1 MIRLSATSRARLR
14 RHSGHSAL
22 ALASAFCF
30 VHAPASAQAAPPA
43 TPQTPIEQSPTEP
56 PIAAASPTQGAGA
69 GAEAAA
75 PDTAGP
81 DIVVTGSILRTTD
94 RASPSPVTTVSAEAL
109 DQRGVSTVQEGI
121 QQLTSNNGP
130 ALTNSFTANG
140 AFAGGAS
147 AVSLRGL
154 STNSTLV
161 LFDGLRAAYY
171 PLSDDGTRNFV
182 DLNTIPDEIVDRIEV
197 LRDGASSSYGA
208 DAIAGVVNIITKRQ
222 YKGIGGRVEAGI
234 SERGDAANQRLS
246 LIAGTGD
253 LDENGYNA
261 YISGFYV
268 HSDALFNRDRPYPY
282 NSADKRNICFEG
294 SCGPNDVVNGL
305 DGAGGYTFSEVQA
318 NTGSTFYVRPFDPT
332 NTSAAGRYQQLNPAL
347 GCAGGSGYAL
357 NGADIGRTND
367 EGTLVN
373 AAAPL
378 NVCQQDLVNNF
389 GVIAPKIERFGGSAR
404 FTAKVGDSAEAYA
417 QVNFQQSTVSYTGGN
432 AVIRAN
438 ANAGIVNPRFSTQAG
453 GGAFADGSFALTL
466 PVYVCANG
474 VGAANGIDT
483 GCTAANGTLNPN
495 NPFAGQNQVA
505 RIIGR
510 LPSIQT
516 FNQTRSRV
524 YRAAAGIKGQVADS
538 WDYAFDATAMHTDL
552 RQLQQGYVRIDNLLT
567 AIAQGTYDFRNP
579 DANTAEQN
587 AFLSPD
593 NVNNATSDLAQA
605 QLTVGRSLV
614 ELPGGPLQLGLG
626 IAYRYEAVDAPSGN
640 PDYNGPTDRY
650 FVLNAFG
657 STGSRS
663 VYSAFGEL
671 NAPIF
676 DQLVLNASGR
686 YDRYSSGQDAF
697 SPKIGAKF
705 TPIKQFAIRGTYS
718 RGFRIPSFGEANALP
733 TSGFVTTQATT
744 YSNEFL
750 AQYSCN
756 QDNFATA
763 CPQYIRNAS
772 YGQTTLASP
781 ELRPE
786 KSRSFTLGAIF
797 EPIPQFTFTVDY
809 FNIKKTDAIA
819 SAQNS
824 IAIAA
829 YNAGQPIPEG
839 FNVIPDATDPSFPN
853 ARPRIAFVESGFI
866 NANTIKSEGI
876 DFSAT
881 ANFDLA
887 EGVSFTS
894 AAQASLILELS
905 TSFPDGTKEEY
916 QGTIGNYNLTA
927 GSGTPRWRGSWQNT
941 LNVDDFSLTATAQ
954 YFDGYNLSA
963 EDQGNERGDCGLSPG
978 YVPCDV
984 SNYITVDLTGSV
996 KVTDRAT
1003 FYVNVLNLLDE
1014 LPPIDPVT
1022 YGANLYNPVQGG
1034 VGIYGR
1040 MFRAG
1045 FKIGL

>member
-1 MIRLSATSRARLR
+1 MLTHPSTAWR
-14 RHSGHSAL
+14 RDAAVTAL
-22 ALASAFCF
+22 AVALAATA
-30 VHAPASAQAAPPA
+30 APAGAQVAAPAPQQPA
-43 TPQTPIEQSPTEP
+43 TPVEQSPVEP
-56 PIAAASPTQGAGA
+56 VPAPADAPAADA
-69 GAEAAA
+69 
-75 PDTAGP
+75 AGP

-94 RASPSPVTTVSAEAL
+94 RATPSPVTTVSAEAL

-222 YKGIGGRVEAGI
+222 YTGIGGRAEAGI
-234 SERGDAANQRLS
+234 SDRGDASNYRLS

-261 YISGFYV
+261 YVSGFYIR
-268 HSDALFNRDRPYPY
+268 SEALRNRDRPYPY
-282 NSADKRNICFEG
+282 SSSDQRGICFEG
-294 SCGPNDVVNGL
+294 NCGPNNVVNGL
-305 DGAGGYTFSEVQA
+305 DGDGGYTFSEVIA
-318 NTGSTFYVRPFDPT
+318 NTGGTLYVRPYDAA
-332 NTSAAGRYQQLNPAL
+332 NTTALDRYRQLNPSL
-347 GCAGGSGYAL
+347 GCTRGAGYNL
-357 NGADIGRTND
+357 NPADIGRTD
-367 EGTLVN
+367 EDGNLVN

-378 NVCQQDLVNNF
+378 SVCQDDLVYND
-389 GVIAPKIERFGGSAR
+389 GIIAPQIERFGGSAR
-404 FTAKVGDSAEAYA
+404 FTATVGENAEAYA
-417 QVNFQQSTVSYTGGN
+417 LVNFQQSSVSYSGGLGI
-432 AVIRAN
+432 IRAS
-438 ANAGIVNPRFSTQAG
+438 ANAGIDFPRFSTGAT
-453 GGAFADGSFALTL
+453 GGAFAPGSFQLTL
-466 PVYVCANG
+466 PVYVCATG

-483 GCTAANGTLNPN
+483 GCNAANGTLNPN
-495 NPFAGQNQVA
+495 NPFAGDNQVA

-510 LPSIQT
+510 LPNLQQ
-516 FNQTRSRV
+516 FNATRSRV
-524 YRAAAGIKGQVADS
+524 YRAAIGIKGNVADT

-552 RQLQQGYVRIDNLLT
+552 QRTTRGYVRIDNLLT
-567 AIAQGTYDFRNP
+567 AIARGTYNFLDPF
-579 DANTAEQN
+579 ANTADQN
-587 AFLSPD
+587 AFIAPD
-593 NVNNATSDLAQA
+593 NRTNAESDLAQA
-605 QLTVGRSLV
+605 QLTVGRSLAD
-614 ELPGGPLQLGLG
+614 LPGGPLQLGLG
-626 IAYRYEAVDAPSGN
+626 LAYRYEAINAPSGN
-640 PDYNGPTDRY
+640 PDTNGPTDRY

-657 STGSRS
+657 VEGSRS

-671 NAPIF
+671 NAPIV
-676 DQLVLNASGR
+676 DQFTLNASAR
-686 YDRYSSGQDAF
+686 YDKYSSGQDAF
-697 SPKIGAKF
+697 SPKVGAKF
-705 TPIKQFAIRGTYS
+705 TPIRQLAIRGTYS

-733 TSGFVTTQATT
+733 TTGFVAASPTT
-744 YSNEFL
+744 YTNEFL
-750 AQYSCN
+750 AQYGCN
-756 QDNFATA
+756 QDNFSTA
-763 CPQYIRNAS
+763 CPSYIRQS
-772 YGQTTLASP
+772 SVGLTTLASP
-781 ELRPE
+781 DLEPE
-786 KSRSFTLGAIF
+786 KSRSFTAGIIL
-797 EPIPQFTFTVDY
+797 EPIPQLTFTADY
-809 FNIKKTDAIA
+809 FNIKKTNAIA
-819 SAQNS
+819 SAQSS

-829 YNAGQPIPEG
+829 YNAGQAIPDG
-839 FNVIPDATDPSFPN
+839 FNVIVDAPDPAFPT

-866 NANTIKSEGI
+866 NANTIKSEGL

-881 ANFDLA
+881 GNFDLG
-887 EGVSFTS
+887 EGIRFTS

-905 TSFPDGTKEEY
+905 TTFPDGTKEEY

-941 LNVDDFSLTATAQ
+941 LEVDAFTLSATAQ

-963 EDQGNERGDCGLSPG
+963 EDQGGQRGDCGLNPG

-984 SNYITVDLTGSV
+984 DSYITLDLTGSV
-996 KVTDRAT
+996 KINDRAT
-1003 FYVNVLNLLDE
+1003 FYVNVLNVLDD

-1040 MFRAG
+1040 MVRAG
-1045 FKIGL
+1045 FKVGL

>member
-1 MIRLSATSRARLR
+1 MISNSIVFRASW
-14 RHSGHSAL
+14 RHDAGLAAL
-22 ALASAFCF
+22 AAALAAS
-30 VHAPASAQAAPPA
+30 VVAPAAAQTAAPAPQLPP
-43 TPQTPIEQSPTEP
+43 TPVEQSPVET
-56 PIAAASPTQGAGA
+56 
-69 GAEAAA
+69 A
-75 PDTAGP
+75 PAPEGQPADTGP

-94 RASPSPVTTVSAEAL
+94 RATPSPVTTVSAEAL

-222 YKGIGGRVEAGI
+222 YKGIGGRAEAGI

-246 LIAGTGD
+246 LIAGVGD

-261 YISGFYV
+261 YISGFYI
-268 HSDALFNRDRPYPY
+268 HSDALYNRDRPYPY
-282 NSADKRNICFEG
+282 NSADQRNICYQG
-294 SCGPNDVVNGL
+294 QCGPNNVVNGL
-305 DGAGGYTFSEVQA
+305 DNDGGFTFSEVTA
-318 NTGSTFYVRPFDPT
+318 NTGGTLYVRPYDAT
-332 NTSAAGRYQQLNPAL
+332 NTTALGRYQQLNPSL
-347 GCAGGSGYAL
+347 GCTRGPSYAL
-357 NGADIGRTND
+357 TAADLARTDADGNPLND
-367 EGTLVN
+367 
-373 AAAPL
+373 AAPL
-378 NVCQQDLVNNF
+378 NVCQDDLIANN
-389 GVIAPKIERFGGSAR
+389 GVIAPQIERFGGSAR
-404 FTAKVGDSAEAYA
+404 FTANVGDAGEAYA
-417 QVNFQQSTVSYTGGN
+417 LVNFQQSTVSYSGALGI
-432 AVIRAN
+432 IRAS
-438 ANAGIVNPRFSTQAG
+438 ANAGIDFPRFSTGAT
-453 GGAFADGSFALTL
+453 GGAFAPGSFQLTL

-483 GCTAANGTLNPN
+483 GCNAANGTLNPN
-495 NPFAGQNQVA
+495 NPFAAQGQVA

-510 LPSIQT
+510 LPNIQQ
-516 FNQTRSRV
+516 FDQTRSRV
-524 YRAAAGIKGQVADS
+524 YRVAAGIKGSVADT
-538 WDYAFDATAMHTDL
+538 WDYSFDATAMHTDL
-552 RQLQQGYVRIDNLLT
+552 RRTTRGYVQIGNLLT
-567 AIAQGTYDFRNP
+567 AIARGTYNFLDPF
-579 DANTAEQN
+579 ANTADQN

-593 NVNNATSDLAQA
+593 NNVNAESDLAQA
-605 QLTVGRSLV
+605 QLTVGRKLFD
-614 ELPGGPLQLGLG
+614 LPGGPLQLGLG
-626 IAYRYEAVDAPSGN
+626 LAYRYEAINAPSGN

-657 STGSRS
+657 VEGSRS

-671 NAPIF
+671 NAPVF
-676 DQLVLNASGR
+676 DQLTLNASAR
-686 YDRYSSGQDAF
+686 YDKYSSGQDAF
-697 SPKIGAKF
+697 SPKFGAKF
-705 TPIKQFAIRGTYS
+705 TPIRQVALRGTYS

-733 TSGFVTTQATT
+733 TTGFVSASPTT

-750 AQYSCN
+750 AQYGCN
-756 QDNFATA
+756 QDNFSDA
-763 CPQYIRNAS
+763 CPSYIRQS
-772 YGQTTLASP
+772 SVGLTTLASP
-781 ELRPE
+781 DLKPE
-786 KSRSFTLGAIF
+786 KSRSFTAGIIL
-797 EPIPQFTFTVDY
+797 EPIPQLTFTADY
-809 FNIKKTDAIA
+809 FNIKKTNAIA
-819 SAQNS
+819 SAQSS
-824 IAIAA
+824 IAIDA
-829 YNAGQPIPEG
+829 YNAGQPIPDG
-839 FNVIPDATDPSFPN
+839 YNVIADAPDPAFPN

-881 ANFDLA
+881 GNFDF
-887 EGVSFTS
+887 GNGITFSS

-905 TSFPDGTKEEY
+905 TTFPDGSKEEY
-916 QGTIGNYNLTA
+916 QGTLGNYNLTA

-941 LNVDDFSLTATAQ
+941 LTVNDFSLSATAQ

-963 EDQGNERGDCGLSPG
+963 EDQGGTRGDCGLNPG
-978 YVPCDV
+978 YVPCNV
-984 SNYITVDLTGSV
+984 ASYTTLDLTGSF
-996 KVTDRAT
+996 KINDRAT
-1003 FYVNVLNLLDE
+1003 FYVNVLNVFDD

-1045 FKIGL
+1045 FKVGL